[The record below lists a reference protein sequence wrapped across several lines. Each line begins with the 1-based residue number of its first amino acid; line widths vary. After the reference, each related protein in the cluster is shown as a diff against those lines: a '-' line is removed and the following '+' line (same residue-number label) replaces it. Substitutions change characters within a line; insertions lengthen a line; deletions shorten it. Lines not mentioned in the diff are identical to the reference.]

1 MEGSNQYGQGRICYN
16 SRDRITTKLKSSY
29 RFLQDKDFSK
39 LRKHRQKTND
49 FYNYVHVI
57 SESSYYAFFQLG
69 NLKHVHYYPQNFST
83 VNDVVYSKI
92 S

>member
-1 MEGSNQYGQGRICYN
+1 MAKCEFVTIPGIEFQQNENHHIGSCMI
-16 SRDRITTKLKSSY
+16 K
-29 RFLQDKDFSK
+29 FFSK